1 MEPWQQWATAAVTF
15 LSGLAAVWATLRSIR
30 RKDRAQD
37 AHLGREGTE
46 EEEQGQENA
55 AAQCWKFA
63 RMRER
68 WYSEERKTFLLQLRT
83 KDDLVEE
90 LRKEVH
96 GARDAWSEEQL
107 KRIRLE
113 ETVKYLRAEL
123 ESRSEGRPEHP
134 PPHPAPPDPGV
145 GGT

>member
-1 MEPWQQWATAAVTF
+1 MNWGTWQEWATGTVTF

-30 RKDRAQD
+30 RKDRAAD
-37 AHLGREGTE
+37 AHLGRGDTE
-46 EEEQGQENA
+46 EEEHGQENA

-63 RMRER
+63 RMREK

-83 KDDLVEE
+83 KDELVEE

-123 ESRSEGRPEHP
+123 EARPGEPPPLPHP
-134 PPHPAPPDPGV
+134 PPG